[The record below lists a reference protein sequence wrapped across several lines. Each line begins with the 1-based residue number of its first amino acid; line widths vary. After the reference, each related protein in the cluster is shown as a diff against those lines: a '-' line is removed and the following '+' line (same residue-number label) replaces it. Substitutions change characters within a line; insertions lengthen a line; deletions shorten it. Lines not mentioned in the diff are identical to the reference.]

1 VEGSRVTYTIRLRSA
16 LHRKAHGQLA
26 LYSSDACRSLLMC
39 ALGHDRCT
47 RLRPDNGV
55 LRCTTKNQACGVGQ
69 NLDYDGVSSFSIA
82 ITALRHHYFVLSC
95 QPTSPEAL

>member
-26 LYSSDACRSLLMC
+26 LYGSDACRSLVVC

-55 LRCTTKNQACGVGQ
+55 PQMYYQESSLRRRAKSR
-69 NLDYDGVSSFSIA
+69 L
-82 ITALRHHYFVLSC
+82 
-95 QPTSPEAL
+95 